1 MSEEQ
6 KQESSN
12 GAPAGAA
19 APANGS
25 ASKEPQKNILMAILS
40 YLGPLV
46 IVSYLTAKEDPFVK
60 FHIKQ
65 GLVLFVIEVGVW
77 FLAGMMFYQFW
88 MIMNLI
94 NMGTLVLSVV
104 GIVNA
109 AQGQEKELPL
119 VGQFSKHFPI

>member
-6 KQESSN
+6 KQEVKQES
-12 GAPAGAA
+12 APAQNT
-19 APANGS
+19 ANG
-25 ASKEPQKNILMAILS
+25 PQKNILMAILS

-46 IVSYLTAKEDPFVK
+46 IVSYLTSKDDPFVK

-65 GLVLFVIEVGVW
+65 GLVLFVIEVAMW
-77 FLAGMMFYQFW
+77 FLAGVMFYQFW
-88 MIMNLI
+88 MIMNIVNL
-94 NMGTLVLSVV
+94 GTLILSIV

-119 VGQFSKHFPI
+119 VGQFSKHFAI

>member
-6 KQESSN
+6 KQESAQ
-12 GAPAGAA
+12 GAPQTEAAKPDAG
-19 APANGS
+19 
-25 ASKEPQKNILMAILS
+25 PQKNILMAILS
-40 YLGPLV
+40 YIGPLV
-46 IVSYLTAKEDPFVK
+46 IVSYLTSKDDPFVK

-77 FLAGMMFYQFW
+77 FLTSMMFYQFW
-88 MIMNLI
+88 MILNIINL
-94 NMGTLVLSVV
+94 GTLILSIV

-109 AQGQEKELPL
+109 AQGHEKELPL

>member
-6 KQESSN
+6 KQEAKQESGNS
-12 GAPAGAA
+12 AQAA
-19 APANGS
+19 QPVTG
-25 ASKEPQKNILMAILS
+25 PHKNILMAILS

-46 IVSYLTAKEDPFVK
+46 IVSYLTAKEDPFVR

-65 GLVLFVIEVGVW
+65 GLVLFVIEAAVWVVGSM
-77 FLAGMMFYQFW
+77 LMYQFW
-88 MIMNLI
+88 MFVNIINL
-94 NMGTLVLSVV
+94 GTLVLSIV

-109 AQGQEKELPL
+109 VQGQEKELPL